1 MDDEACNYDASAW
14 TNDDCEYGP
23 SAGLIEGD
31 ATVEVGAGV
40 SEWSYSCS
48 DEAAS
53 FEWTIT
59 GGTILSGQGT
69 SYVTVEWDGNI
80 TDGVLS
86 VAASSASGCVGEIST
101 ISVDVVTGV
110 EDLVFSQ
117 NLDVFPSPTSSTIT
131 VYLDG
136 AFALSNNLCEIYS
149 ISGQKMMAFTLS
161 QSEIDVSGLSNGT
174 YLITIQTERGLIRQS
189 FVVAK

>member
-1 MDDEACNYDASAW
+1 
-14 TNDDCEYGP
+14 
-23 SAGLIEGD
+23 
-31 ATVEVGAGV
+31 
-40 SEWSYSCS
+40 
-48 DEAAS
+48 
-53 FEWTIT
+53 
-59 GGTILSGQGT
+59 LSGQGT

-86 VAASSASGCVGEIST
+86 VTASSASGCVGEIST
-101 ISVDVVTGV
+101 ISVDVVVGV

-174 YLITIQTERGLIRQS
+174 YLITVDTERGLIRQS

>member
-1 MDDEACNYDASAW
+1 MDAEACNYDVSAW

-23 SAGLIEGD
+23 SAGVIEGD
-31 ATVEVGAGV
+31 ASVEVGVGV

-48 DEAAS
+48 DDADS

-69 SYVTVEWDGNI
+69 SFVTVEWNGENP
-80 TDGVLS
+80 DGVLT
-86 VAASSASGCVGEIST
+86 VAASSASGCVGAIST
-101 ISVDVVTGV
+101 ISVDVVSGV
-110 EDLVFSQ
+110 ETLVFSQ

-149 ISGQKMMAFTLS
+149 ISGQKMMEFTLS

-174 YLITIQTERGLIRQS
+174 YLITVKTERGLVRQS